1 MTSMAADVVVVG
13 GGISGY
19 ASAAGA
25 AARGATVILI
35 EKEQQPA
42 WEGSGRAQGSL
53 RLQGR
58 DAAELP
64 LAQEAIE
71 RWKELGDEVDC
82 ELRFDGNIYLCDDP
96 DELPT
101 LRTLVADA
109 HRAGLAD
116 VRLLDRDAAQEVLP
130 LATGPF
136 EAAMWSAH
144 DGQCDPAKSTRA
156 FAERA
161 RVRGVT
167 TLSGTLA
174 RAIVER
180 DGGVRGVQTSRG
192 YVEAGAV
199 VVTGGVWTPHLV
211 RTVGVEVPIMP
222 VTHGQAETEPTD
234 LRFGPTIRAFGFGC
248 RQRPDGRIV
257 LSAGINARV
266 EHWLTLAA
274 TRNVR
279 LWATR
284 YRGGRGNVRL
294 RFDPALTLR
303 QIRDRARL
311 STAHIPVATE
321 PPAPN
326 RADVDA
332 ALAALNRAMP
342 AFAGLRIAKYWSGL
356 LDMSPDGLPIIDHE
370 AGPDGLVFVTG
381 LSGHGLAL
389 GPVVGEITA
398 DLALEGTTARPIHPF
413 RLARFRE
420 GRVALPSKM
429 I

>member
-1 MTSMAADVVVVG
+1 MTTMAADVVVVG

-19 ASAAGA
+19 ASAAAA
-25 AARGATVILI
+25 AARGATVILV
-35 EKEQQPA
+35 EKERQPA

-64 LAQEAIE
+64 LAREAIQ

-82 ELRFDGNIYLCDDP
+82 ELRFDGNIYLCEDP

-101 LRTLVADA
+101 LRRLVEDA
-109 HRAGLAD
+109 HRAGLAH
-116 VRLLDRDAAQEVLP
+116 VRLLDRSEAQEVLP

-136 EAAMWSAH
+136 AAAMWSAH

-156 FAERA
+156 FAARA
-161 RVRGVT
+161 KARGVT
-167 TLSGTLA
+167 TLCGTLA
-174 RAIVER
+174 HAIVER
-180 DGGVRGVQTSRG
+180 AGGVRGVHTSRG

-234 LRFGPTIRAFGFGC
+234 LRFGPTIRAFDFGC

-266 EHWLTLAA
+266 EHRLTLAA
-274 TRNVR
+274 TRDVR
-279 LWATR
+279 LWASR
-284 YRGGRGNVRL
+284 YRLNRGSVRL

-303 QIRDRARL
+303 QVRDRSRL
-311 STAHIPVATE
+311 STGHIPVATE

-326 RADVDA
+326 RADADA
-332 ALAALNRAMP
+332 ALAALARAMP
-342 AFAGLRIAKYWSGL
+342 AFAGLRIARYWSGL
-356 LDMSPDGLPIIDHE
+356 LDISPDGLPIIDHE
-370 AGPDGLVFVTG
+370 SGPDGLVFVTG

-389 GPVVGEITA
+389 GPVLGEISA
-398 DLALEGTTARPIHPF
+398 DLALDGTTARPIHSF
-413 RLARFRE
+413 RLARFHE
-420 GRVALPSKM
+420 EPVAVPNKM